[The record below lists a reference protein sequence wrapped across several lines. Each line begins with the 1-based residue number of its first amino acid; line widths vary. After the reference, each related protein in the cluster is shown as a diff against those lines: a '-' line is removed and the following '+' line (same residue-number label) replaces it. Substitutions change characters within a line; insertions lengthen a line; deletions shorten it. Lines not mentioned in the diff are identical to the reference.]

1 VTDRYSLGLTERDRV
16 NHAFGGGLPT
26 GSVVYLEGPDGAGK
40 SAFTQRFAYGFASE
54 GTTTSYVSTE
64 LSASTFVDQMHSL
77 SYDVV
82 DHLLF
87 DRLLFL
93 HADVDTGG
101 EASPRRLLDRLME
114 PGPLWSA
121 DVVVVDGLDALLR
134 NDPRYEAASER
145 GDEDDVVQSF
155 VSYLRSVTATGRT
168 VVVTVNPDPLTE
180 RATRPLRDAARVFL
194 QLETNT
200 VGQEI
205 RRKAVVRRFGEMGA
219 PVDDAIGYSVQQGR
233 GITIESRTI
242 A

>member
-1 VTDRYSLGLTERDRV
+1 VTDRYSLGLSERDRL
-16 NHAFGGGLPT
+16 NHAFGGGLPA
-26 GSVVYLEGPDGAGK
+26 GSIVYLEGADGAGK
-40 SAFTQRFAYGFASE
+40 SVFAQRFAYGFASE

-64 LSASTFVDQMHSL
+64 LTASSFVDQMHSL

-93 HADVDTGG
+93 HADVDTTG
-101 EASPRRLLDRLME
+101 EADPRRLLERLE
-114 PGPLWSA
+114 RPGSLWQA
-121 DVVVVDGLDALLR
+121 EVVVIDGLDAILR
-134 NDPRYEAASER
+134 NDPTYERAREQ
-145 GDEDDVVQSF
+145 GEEDRVVQSF

-168 VVVTVNPDPLTE
+168 VVVTLNSDPVSE
-180 RATRPLRDAARVFL
+180 RAVRPLRDAARVFL
-194 QLETNT
+194 QLESQT

-205 RRKAVVRRFGEMGA
+205 RRKAVVRRFGEMAA

-233 GITIESRTI
+233 GITVESRTI

>member
-1 VTDRYSLGLTERDRV
+1 MTDRYSLGLTERDRL
-16 NHAFGGGLPT
+16 NHAFGGGLPA
-26 GSVVYLEGPDGAGK
+26 GSIVYLEGTDGAGK
-40 SAFTQRFAYGFASE
+40 SVFAQRFAYGFASE

-64 LSASTFVDQMHSL
+64 LTASSFVDQMHSL

-93 HADVDTGG
+93 HADVDTTG
-101 EASPRRLLDRLME
+101 EADPRRLLDRLE
-114 PGPLWSA
+114 RPGSLWQA
-121 DVVVVDGLDALLR
+121 EVVVVDGLDAILR
-134 NDPRYEAASER
+134 NDPTYERAREQ
-145 GDEDDVVQSF
+145 GEEDRVVQSF

-168 VVVTVNPDPLTE
+168 VVVTLNPDPVSE
-180 RATRPLRDAARVFL
+180 RAVRPLRDAARVFL
-194 QLETNT
+194 QLESQT

-205 RRKAVVRRFGEMGA
+205 RRKAVVRRFGEMAA

-233 GITIESRTI
+233 GITVESRTI